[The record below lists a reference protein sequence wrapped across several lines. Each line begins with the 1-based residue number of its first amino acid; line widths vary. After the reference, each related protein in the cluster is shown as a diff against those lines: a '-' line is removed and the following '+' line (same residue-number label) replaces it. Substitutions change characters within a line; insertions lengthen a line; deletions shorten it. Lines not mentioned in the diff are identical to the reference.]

1 MLKNAFMDELR
12 NDLRNEYEL
21 LAECKTAGDAEGVR
35 TQEKIIR
42 LIERKLE
49 EAMKP
54 TRREL
59 EAKGERYGWDFY

>member
-1 MLKNAFMDELR
+1 MNELR
-12 NDLRNEYEL
+12 NDLRIEYEI
-21 LAECKTAGDAEGVR
+21 LAECKAEGDAESVR
-35 TQEKIIR
+35 TQEKVIR

-59 EAKGERYGWDFY
+59 EARGERYGWDFY

>member
-1 MLKNAFMDELR
+1 MNELD
-12 NDLRNEYEL
+12 NDL
-21 LAECKTAGDAEGVR
+21 LAECKLLSECKAEGDAEGVR
-35 TQEKIIR
+35 TQEKVIR

-59 EAKGERYGWDFY
+59 EAAGERYGWDFY

>member
-1 MLKNAFMDELR
+1 MNELDK
-12 NDLRNEYEL
+12 DLLTERDL
-21 LAECKTAGDAEGVR
+21 LSECKAEGDAEGVR
-35 TQEKIIR
+35 TQEKVIR

-59 EAKGERYGWDFY
+59 EAVGERYGWDFY